1 MREFDNLKNTDQ
13 IEKSDEIQDLES
25 LDEVLDLWAEELPE
39 QTDHAGIPIS
49 TLTTASSAGS
59 TLGTLTCISSISCS

>member
-1 MREFDNLKNTDQ
+1 MRELDNLQNIGQ
-13 IEKSDEIQDLES
+13 LENGEEVQEMES
-25 LDEVLDLWAEELPE
+25 LDEVLDLWVEELPA
-39 QTDHAGIPIS
+39 QTDHAAIPIS